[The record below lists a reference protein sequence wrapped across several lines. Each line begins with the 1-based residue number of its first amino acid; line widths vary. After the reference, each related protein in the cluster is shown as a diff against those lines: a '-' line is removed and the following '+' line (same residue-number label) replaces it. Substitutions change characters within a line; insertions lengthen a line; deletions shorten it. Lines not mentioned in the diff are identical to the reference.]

1 MNFQILHLHFRTICL
16 KPNWHSNASIP
27 NCYII
32 QKASLEFALSFAS
45 RIKRF
50 IGAPAICWPHF
61 NHVWVLDA
69 GCKRMVCMVK
79 DLCGS
84 RWFALWCAVLSV
96 VLIVRV
102 HCACLLQ
109 LNCRLDVHDNNR
121 EQKNIPFNWM

>member
-1 MNFQILHLHFRTICL
+1 
-16 KPNWHSNASIP
+16 
-27 NCYII
+27 
-32 QKASLEFALSFAS
+32 
-45 RIKRF
+45 
-50 IGAPAICWPHF
+50 
-61 NHVWVLDA
+61 
-69 GCKRMVCMVK
+69 MVCMVK

-121 EQKNIPFNWM
+121 EQKKIYHSIECNNGTGNFYRKASTSQRVIVSI